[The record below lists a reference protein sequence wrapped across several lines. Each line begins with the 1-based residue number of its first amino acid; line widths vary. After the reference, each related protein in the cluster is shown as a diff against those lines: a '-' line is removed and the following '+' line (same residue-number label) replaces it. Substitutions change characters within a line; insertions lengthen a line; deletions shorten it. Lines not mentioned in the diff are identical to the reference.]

1 MYHLNL
7 FKTSFEL
14 NAKHSLKESYLQL
27 WNDPR
32 VRSALHRDAQ
42 DRPLFLLH
50 DGPPY
55 ANGNLH
61 LGHFVNKSLK
71 DTLLKYKRLDGHF
84 APFVPGFD
92 CHGLPVELEVEK
104 AGVSKEDPAKFVLAC
119 EAYARGQVSLQ
130 EAEFQD
136 FGVHADWTAKYLT
149 LDHSFEHK
157 AAQLFSGLSQRVKRL
172 RPVHWCARCG
182 SSLAEA
188 EVEYK
193 ELKSENSVVVLFQVD
208 GDPNCFLK
216 VWTTTPYT
224 LPANKAVAFAPTT
237 EYVREEGSDGRVFV
251 RARQE
256 GDPAGLPSV
265 SLQGWRVVSPFTQKV
280 VPVVPADYV
289 TSAGTGLVHLAP
301 SFGVDDF
308 RAGEAHGLE
317 AEAYVDDHG
326 KFLHGELRGLSLSQ
340 AGEYVLES
348 LGPLLFSRS
357 PLVHEYPHCWR
368 HKTPLF
374 FKASEEWF
382 LDLSDTGEQAQAAL
396 DCVKFVPP
404 AGRERLTSMLKTRT
418 SWCVSRNR
426 LWGTPLVD
434 PSSSEDMALSARV
447 ATEGLAAW
455 HSNGPRRTLD
465 VWFDS
470 GVTHELVMAERFG
483 KSADVY
489 LEGSDQHRGW
499 FQSSL
504 LTAVAAGKPAP
515 FKVVLTHG
523 FVVDEQGKKYSKSNK
538 NYKSMA
544 ELFALHSPDVLRLW
558 ALSQDFTKDLKLSK
572 ESLDRTVE
580 RYRKLRNTLR
590 FCLQNTADWE
600 SGAPVALTH
609 VLHRAQVA
617 LLSTLVEQTRAAA
630 EAYDFSRCVT
640 LLLQFCEQTS
650 SNYFTAFKDTLY
662 CDAATSHSRREVQQ
676 VLSLTLEVLLRL
688 LVPVLPY
695 TAEDVNLQMAGDRE
709 VSAVLLTWAGLEWPA
724 NPEGAQ
730 AVVALE
736 ELLSLKQACNQFV
749 EKCREGGKLR
759 SCAELN
765 VHTPLPA
772 NVTAREAMDL
782 LGVAQVREG
791 SEFQVEGTTQPPC
804 PRCREHRP
812 LFTAL
817 CQRCAEVE
825 TTQAQ

>member
-7 FKTSFEL
+7 FKSAFEL
-14 NAKHSLKESYLQL
+14 NPKHSLKESYLGL
-27 WNDPR
+27 WADPR
-32 VRSALHRDAQ
+32 VVSALHRDAQ
-42 DRPLFLLH
+42 GRPLFLLH

-71 DTLLKYKRLDGHF
+71 DALLKYQRLSGYF

-104 AGVSKEDPAKFVLAC
+104 TGVSKDDPAKFVSAC
-119 EAYARGQVSLQ
+119 EDYAKNQVSLQ
-130 EAEFQD
+130 EAEFQS
-136 FGVHADWTAKYLT
+136 FGVHADWENKYLT
-149 LDHSFEHK
+149 LEHSFEHE
-157 AAQLFSGLSQRVKRL
+157 AAQLFSSLPQRVKRL
-172 RPVHWCARCG
+172 RPVHWCPRCG

-193 ELKSENSVVVLFQVD
+193 ELKSENSVVVLFQVE
-208 GDPNCFLK
+208 GESNCFLK

-224 LPANKAVAFAPTT
+224 LPANKAVAFAPAA
-237 EYVREEGSDGRVFV
+237 EYVKEEGSDGRFFV
-251 RARQE
+251 RARQAS
-256 GDPAGLPSV
+256 DPSDLPSV
-265 SLQGWRVVSPFTQKV
+265 ALTGYRVVSPFSGQV

-308 RAGEAHGLE
+308 RAGEAYGL
-317 AEAYVDDHG
+317 AVEAYVDSQG
-326 KFLHGELRGLSLSQ
+326 KFLHGELQGLSLAQ
-340 AGEYVLES
+340 AGEVVLGR
-348 LGPLLFSRS
+348 LGPLLFSRA

-382 LDLSDTGEQAQAAL
+382 LDLSDTGVQAQAAL
-396 DCVKFVPP
+396 GSVEFVPP
-404 AGRERLTSMLKTRT
+404 AGRERLASMLKTRT

-434 PSSSEDMALSARV
+434 PSNAEDVALASRV
-447 ATEGLAAW
+447 ASEGLAAW
-455 HSNGPRRTLD
+455 HSKGARRTLD

-470 GVTHELVMAERFG
+470 GVTHELVMAKRFG
-483 KSADVY
+483 RSADVY

-504 LTAVAAGKPAP
+504 LTAVAAGKAAP
-515 FKVVLTHG
+515 FKAVLTHG
-523 FVVDEQGKKYSKSNK
+523 FVVDELGKKYSKSNK

-580 RYRKLRNTLR
+580 RFRKLRNTLR
-590 FCLQNTADWE
+590 FCLQNTADWVPGPSVE
-600 SGAPVALTH
+600 LTH

-617 LLSTLVEQTRAAA
+617 LLRELMDQTRAAA
-630 EAYDFSRCVT
+630 NAYDFARCVT

-662 CDAATSHSRREVQQ
+662 CDASASASRREVQQ
-676 VLSLTLEVLLRL
+676 VLALTLEVLLRL

-709 VSAVLLTWAGLEWPA
+709 ASAALLTWASLEWPA
-724 NPEGAQ
+724 NPQGAQ
-730 AVVALE
+730 ASAALE
-736 ELLSLKQACNQFV
+736 ELLPLKQACNQFV
-749 EKCREGGKLR
+749 EKYREEGGLR

-765 VHTPLPA
+765 VRTPLPE
-772 NVTAREAMDL
+772 NVTAQEAMDL
-782 LGVAQVREG
+782 LGVAQVQEGRE
-791 SEFQVEGTTQPPC
+791 FWVERTSLPSC

-812 LFTAL
+812 LFTSL

-825 TTQAQ
+825 AVQA